1 MMCQLVIGREFFPLY
16 KELCAKR
23 DKLNKE
29 VDDLRKETPKSF
41 WRKDLDAFEGQ
52 LDV

>member
-1 MMCQLVIGREFFPLY
+1 MLFRSEKVQ
-16 KELCAKR
+16 ELCAER

-41 WRKDLDAFEGQ
+41 WRKDLDAQEGQ
-52 LDV
+52 LDVGLKN